1 MVVRSVSHAK
11 PAVMRAA
18 TAPLMAL
25 KADGDELLKTVV
37 GSDTAVDL
45 SSYAGSEI
53 MLELMNASND
63 WSFEIACWAKIA
75 VVSE

>member
-1 MVVRSVSHAK
+1 MT
-11 PAVMRAA
+11 RAA

-37 GSDTAVDL
+37 GSDTAEDGWRDMTVDL

-53 MLELMNASND
+53 MLELLNASND
-63 WSFEIACWAKIA
+63 WAFEIACWAKIA
-75 VVSE
+75 IISE